1 MRLNE
6 QFYLSGAAPEYV
18 MFCLGPI
25 DRKFPPLEDAMLL
38 RYLLLNYEPAG
49 AEGEFLLLK
58 SKSAQATRLELVRE
72 GVVRPG
78 ERIELSGLGNANL
91 WLEIDLK
98 PTLLGRLRQILYRS
112 SEVRL
117 AAWRDE
123 SKRLLL
129 RRRAP
134 APMLAAGLL
143 ASPLVLSNEDF
154 LGCYTGKHPPR
165 PAAYSVEL
173 LPGEA
178 HFWESAIRFR
188 VYQIMA
194 PGVAGPGVPPDGAPS
209 PTAGKTPA
217 AR

>member
-1 MRLNE
+1 
-6 QFYLSGAAPEYV
+6 
-18 MFCLGPI
+18 
-25 DRKFPPLEDAMLL
+25 MLL
-38 RYLLLNYEPAG
+38 RYLLFNYEPAG
-49 AEGEFLLLK
+49 VEGEFLLLR
-58 SKSAQATRLELVRE
+58 SKSAQAPRLGLVRE

-78 ERIELSGLGNANL
+78 ERIELSGLGGADL

-117 AAWRDE
+117 AAWRDG
-123 SKRLLL
+123 SKHLLL

-143 ASPLVLSNEDF
+143 ASPLLLSNEDL
-154 LGCYTGKHPPR
+154 LGYYTGKPPPR

-173 LPGEA
+173 LPSEA
-178 HFWESAIRFR
+178 HFWESTIRFR

-194 PGVAGPGVPPDGAPS
+194 PGVARPGVPPDGAPS